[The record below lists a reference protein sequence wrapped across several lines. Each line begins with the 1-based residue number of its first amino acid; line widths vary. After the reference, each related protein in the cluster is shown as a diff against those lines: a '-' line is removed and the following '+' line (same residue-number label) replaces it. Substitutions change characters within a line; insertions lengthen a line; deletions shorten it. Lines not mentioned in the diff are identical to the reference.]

1 MSRAHWLAACA
12 LAVASVVFSLA
23 VYSSLPDVV
32 PTHWNIRGE
41 VDGWGP
47 KSIAASLL
55 PAIMIP
61 LLGLFR
67 ILPWLSPKQFELDS
81 FRNTYGW
88 IILLVMGLFF
98 YIHVLSLLPGLG
110 YAVRIDQ
117 ALLGGMMLFFIFL
130 GNLLGKVQRNFFVG
144 IRTPWTLANDRVWAD
159 THRVGA
165 WAFVATGVIGLLAVI
180 AGASPLV
187 PIVLIIVSSLS
198 TVVYSLVRYKQLE
211 RRGQL

>member
-1 MSRAHWLAACA
+1 MNRAHWF
-12 LAVASVVFSLA
+12 ASCGLVLTAFVFSLA

-41 VDGWGP
+41 ADGWGP
-47 KSIAASLL
+47 KAMAAFLF
-55 PAIMIP
+55 PGIMIL

-67 ILPWLSPKQFELDS
+67 ILPWLSPKHFELDS
-81 FRNTYGW
+81 FRSTYGW
-88 IILLVMGLFF
+88 IITLVIGLFV
-98 YIHVLSLLPGLG
+98 YIHVLALLPGLG
-110 YAVRIDQ
+110 YTMRIDR
-117 ALLGGMMLFFIFL
+117 AILGGIMLFFIFL

-165 WAFVATGVIGLLAVI
+165 WAFVATGVIGLLVVL

-187 PIVLIIVSSLS
+187 PIALILVSSLGI
-198 TVVYSLVRYKQLE
+198 VVYSLVRYKQLE
-211 RRGQL
+211 RRGRL